1 MDPTLRSVRFP
12 VGLLYY
18 LYNPFYLARELENY
32 FFHQNFR
39 EFEIFVAHTPQ
50 GNWFWCFHVIF
61 LYFFKLFSTIS
72 TAEIRYP
79 NLYLEI
85 TEVIENIRFLLGFV
99 FRCPVFR
106 SFSPIFN
113 GIFRES
119 DELILVRSSGLMV
132 TGLVNAYDGLYE
144 IRIHDGSG
152 YLFNI
157 TKNSAC

>member
-1 MDPTLRSVRFP
+1 MKRP
-12 VGLLYY
+12 
-18 LYNPFYLARELENY
+18 
-32 FFHQNFR
+32 
-39 EFEIFVAHTPQ
+39 IF
-50 GNWFWCFHVIF
+50 NWFYI
-61 LYFFKLFSTIS
+61 YFFKLFSTIS

-157 TKNSAC
+157 TKLGLKQSLAKTQMIQSGNFFVFERKIQFLLNNGLKFEVLLSILRITFLLQG